1 MPEGKIRSKATLSKE
16 KAKRKR
22 VDTEAPSLDKS
33 AVSKPAKKLRK
44 DDSRSVTRTNTSGRQ
59 RSEPDVMK
67 SVVLEGADAS
77 EKALM
82 SLGNKKSNK
91 GKSAQTDDDGAQK
104 ASDKQLQIAHADVG
118 PSDEEGSEYDG
129 LSPREA
135 EEEEIHLQGFSSESD
150 SSDEELDDMDA
161 SPLDVSA
168 LPSIPNDD
176 AAVRRN
182 LEKAKKN
189 PVSQKLRLLACTLT
203 LVSGQTEDR
212 GVIYLGRIPHGF
224 YEDQMRNYFSQFG
237 DITRLRL
244 SRNKKVCI
252 WVELLGID

>member
-1 MPEGKIRSKATLSKE
+1 MPEDKIRSKATLSKE

-22 VDTEAPSLDKS
+22 VEVEAHSLDKS

-77 EKALM
+77 EKALV
-82 SLGNKKSNK
+82 SLGKKSNK
-91 GKSAQTDDDGAQK
+91 GKSAQADDDGARK

-118 PSDEEGSEYDG
+118 PSDEEGNEYAG
-129 LSPREA
+129 SLPKEA

-150 SSDEELDDMDA
+150 SSDEELGDIDA
-161 SPLDVSA
+161 SPLDVST
-168 LPSIPNDD
+168 LPSILNDD

-203 LVSGQTEDR
+203 LVC
-212 GVIYLGRIPHGF
+212 LGRRKIEVS
-224 YEDQMRNYFSQFG
+224 Y
-237 DITRLRL
+237 I
-244 SRNKKVCI
+244 
-252 WVELLGID
+252 